1 MAKFTGLL
9 RKQVGSIGDLT
20 FKQVG
25 GVTIVSEKITQMTN
39 PRTDAQM
46 RVRTRWNNIVAM
58 YKGIRPLLNRGF
70 ESKAAGLSDFN
81 MFMKMNMQKTPV
93 YLTKQQ
99 VAGGACVAAPYQI
112 TQGSIPA
119 IVLSGT
125 GNGTKTDI
133 YLGSLTISGT
143 TTVAQFSQ
151 AVVEN
156 NADYRYGDQIS
167 FFRIQQK
174 TNEETGIP
182 YCQFSASKVVLDAA
196 DTTTKLWD
204 IVNRVGFASSD
215 SCLGHNESNFEGAFG
230 WVHSR
235 KSSGKTLVSSQS
247 LVAVNATLLAEHQG
261 ELAYNL
267 SKSSY
272 GITQEVFL
280 SPDAEAT
287 SGGTS
292 GGGGNDNPG
301 GGGGGGNDSL

>member
-70 ESKAAGLSDFN
+70 ENKGTGLSDFN
-81 MFMKMNMQKTPV
+81 MFMKINMQKTPV

-112 TQGSIPA
+112 TQGSLPA

-125 GNGTKTDI
+125 GNNTATDI
-133 YLGSLTISGT
+133 YLGSLTIGAS
-143 TTVAQFSQ
+143 TTVAEFSQ
-151 AVVEN
+151 AVVQN
-156 NADYRYGDQIS
+156 NADYKYGDQIS
-167 FFRIQQK
+167 YFEITQK
-174 TNEETGIP
+174 TNAETGIP
-182 YCQFSASKVVLDAA
+182 YCQFEAKKVVLDAA
-196 DTTTKLWD
+196 DTSVLWD
-204 IVNRVGFASSD
+204 VAGRAGFYGQD
-215 SCLGHNESNFEGAFG
+215 SMLGHYGASFVGAFG

-247 LVAVNATLLAEHQG
+247 LVAVNATILAEHQG

-272 GITQEVFL
+272 GVTQEVFL

-292 GGGGNDNPG
+292 GGGNS
-301 GGGGGGNDSL
+301 GGGGGNDSL

>member
-20 FKQVG
+20 FKQVNG
-25 GVTIVSEKITQMTN
+25 FTIVSEKITQMTN

-112 TQGSIPA
+112 TQGSLPA
-119 IVLSGT
+119 IVTTGT
-125 GNGTKTDI
+125 GANISTDI
-133 YLGSLTISGT
+133 ALGSLSIGST
-143 TTVAQFSQ
+143 TTVADFSQ
-151 AVVEN
+151 AVVQN
-156 NADYRYGDQIS
+156 NPDYKYGDQIS
-167 FFRIQQK
+167 YFEVIQQ
-174 TNEETGIP
+174 TNAETGFP
-182 YCQFSASKVVLDAA
+182 YCQFRACKVILDAA
-196 DTTTKLWD
+196 DTTLLSAVV
-204 IVNRVGFASSD
+204 IAAGFKVAD
-215 SCLGHNESNFEGAFG
+215 GMLAHAGAITGAFC

-247 LVAVNATLLAEHQG
+247 LIANNDTLLGEHQG
-261 ELAYNL
+261 DTAYNL

-272 GITQEVFL
+272 GQSTKAIL
-280 SPDAEAT
+280 SPDGA
-287 SGGTS
+287 SGGN
-292 GGGGNDNPG
+292 GGVGNDPLN
-301 GGGGGGNDSL
+301 GGGNDSL